1 MPPTKMK
8 YGRESTP
15 ASHWIYKVLDLNKK
29 HTRKYFMFED
39 EDVAKKTSQI
49 DHLIDGKFF
58 PPLQNQSLVNLIY
71 VFHQTGKQQ
80 IF

>member
-8 YGRESTP
+8 YGRKVP

-39 EDVAKKTSQI
+39 EDVQKDLSRIRGTIIILCAQ
-49 DHLIDGKFF
+49 
-58 PPLQNQSLVNLIY
+58 VNTQKMNMLN
-71 VFHQTGKQQ
+71 GMSMKQ
-80 IF
+80 